1 MQQFPISNS
10 QKTNNKTVQALKILE
25 KTNERVNS
33 ILKEINA
40 GNAGYIK
47 IQELFSQIQ
56 ADIAD
61 AGDRADKET
70 IRIGILGGT
79 GSGKSTLANA
89 LMGDN
94 ILPDSAII
102 FCTSIPTTIR
112 YIHQQYMLEVE
123 SELEKHRVQEKYRE
137 PTRMKDILRSICKES
152 ENPNNNKKIVKI
164 TIGVP
169 AGILDGKEI
178 VDVPGFTKGNP
189 LHQAFAERYAKYYC
203 DVCLVLINNSG
214 SVEINSREGLEAL
227 AYAFQ
232 NRLDSTAF
240 IVNKCDEGSK
250 SDIDFI
256 QGNLKKY
263 LRSESLHLFRI
274 SSRNSL
280 TGTGEHYDFSNLL
293 GYLAF
298 LSSRKTLVLVKAL
311 LERLIANFTS
321 LRDLCHLT
329 RDELAALHQDIKNL
343 LNIEFDNLSN
353 QLKNNISKD
362 EIAPKKAPKINISA
376 FDLPTP
382 MGVEPYEYAKK
393 LVDSLSSQS
402 SQILDEYVQ
411 QYQAQIYRAF
421 NSRFEEKLGEFN
433 QDIQRKVNEFE
444 YKFGISSSIQM
455 PKVENAFKI
464 SNFNPSQ
471 IEKLK
476 PPGFRLWAES
486 ILPEIL
492 VKDVKFWL
500 SPISIEAGF
509 FSLKLGV
516 PIGLK
521 RKGEM
526 TFEMQKNIPEQAIR
540 LMNHYLYESLN
551 KFLME
556 LNKYYKSVVTQF
568 IDDWRKCLR
577 NYLKQIEIA
586 QVITEPASLKK
597 VDDFV
602 NAIRHSSEEIA
613 NLMSQD

>member
-1 MQQFPISNS
+1 MQQFPTSNS
-10 QKTNNKTVQALKILE
+10 PKKNSKTVQALDILE
-25 KTNERVNS
+25 KTSKRVDS

-40 GNAGYIK
+40 GNAGYRK

-61 AGDRADKET
+61 AKDRADKET

-112 YIHQQYMLEVE
+112 YAQRHFLEVE
-123 SELEKHRVQEKYRE
+123 SELEKYRFEKSHIDPE
-137 PTRMKDILRSICKES
+137 EMKNILCSICKES

-169 AGILDGKEI
+169 AGIFDGKEI

-214 SVEINSREGLEAL
+214 SVEINSRGGLEAL

-240 IVNKCDEGSK
+240 IVNKCDEGRN

-256 QGNLKKY
+256 QGDLKKY
-263 LRSESLHLFRI
+263 LRGESLHLFRI

-280 TGTGEHYDFSNLL
+280 NGTGEHYDFSNLL

-329 RDELAALHQDIKNL
+329 HAELSALHQDIKNL

-353 QLKNNISKD
+353 QLKNNLSKD
-362 EIAPKKAPKINISA
+362 EIISKEVPEINISA

-433 QDIQRKVNEFE
+433 QDLQRKVNEFE
-444 YKFGISSSIQM
+444 DKFGISSSIQM

-476 PPGFRLWAES
+476 PRAFLLWAER

-500 SPISIEAGF
+500 TPISIEAGF
-509 FSLKLGV
+509 FSLKFGV

-526 TFEMQKNIPEQAIR
+526 TFEMQKNIPEEAIR

-551 KFLME
+551 KFVRE
-556 LNKYYKSVVTQF
+556 LNQYYISVVTQF

-577 NYLKQIEIA
+577 DYLRQIEIA
-586 QVITEPASLKK
+586 QVITEPTSLKK

-602 NAIRHSSEEIA
+602 KAIRDSSEEIA